1 MSATLTGLVTPGVR
15 AALRGQDPTH
25 EQLAAI
31 TAPPGPIHVIAGAGS
46 GKTAVM
52 AARIV
57 YLVERLGVAPA
68 SVLGLTFTN
77 KAASELETRVRE
89 ALADLPTDVGD
100 EVTVNTY
107 HAWAADLVKAYGI
120 RVGVEVDADLL
131 SEAQQYQILLGILD
145 SERFEH
151 LSVRTAGA
159 TIRKTLDLAS
169 ACADHVVPAERVVQ
183 ASRRLLQRA
192 DEGERLPDWMLQAAM
207 ERIELARLVERYAA
221 EKRRRGRLDFGD
233 QVAKAVELV
242 EGHPEL
248 LQELRTRFQ
257 HVLLDEYQDTNVA
270 QRRLMQQICPPGASI
285 MAVGDARQAIYAFRG
300 ATMYNLLSFAE
311 HFPAAGPAAP
321 QPARHLES
329 VPSPGTDRD
338 SGTDPDPTLGRERPS
353 EDPAGGRP
361 AGWTVGAPLPLST
374 NFRSGPRILALA
386 NSVIDRIP
394 EERRGGTS
402 LVARPGAPDGEVRAA
417 LLADQFAEA
426 AFVADQVVRAHE
438 AGLPDGSLPEWRD
451 VAVLVRSKRL
461 LGPLR
466 EALEQRGVP
475 VEVVGLSGLLET
487 PEIVDLVSTL
497 RVVADPGANVALAR
511 LLLGPRWRIGHRHLV
526 RLARWASRHNWGLK
540 DVLPGEDPDPGDVS
554 FALAEALDH
563 LDEVEGLDDEGRHR
577 LDAFCEELRELRA
590 AARGPLLDLVQTILE
605 RTGVWAELEA
615 SSDRRA
621 TTARQNL
628 ATFLDR
634 VAAFAPVQGDPSL
647 AAFLAYLEAVES
659 ASEPVEAVQPAPV
672 DSVKLMTVHM
682 AKGLEFPMVAVVG
695 LSAGTGRDGSPR
707 YGIFPDARVADPRRA
722 QGFPYELRE
731 DASHLPRFAGNAR
744 AFRGELEERAL
755 EDERRLFYVALTR
768 AKQLLVLTSAWWY
781 QGSEKI
787 PKGPGPFWTE
797 AADHPAVDVLVR
809 ADQPA
814 ASPLTE
820 RLRARVSWPHPGRR
834 PGDEDD
840 PVFPEGLAAAVE
852 LERAAPGTLAARV
865 PPGQADAFRAA
876 AEAGRHLLAAAR
888 VDATSARVTP
898 PRILSVTQVLTYAR
912 CPRDFYWSVVRPL
925 PAAPKPEARLGIVV
939 HRLLER
945 RARSLPDLLDV
956 DDLAGDRPAGHAS
969 PELIERATRS
979 FASTR
984 YANLPPPDAEVGV
997 TLRVGPWVVRG
1008 RIDAIFQLPG
1018 SGAAGPADAIAG
1030 QEEPAVELVD
1040 WKTGRQL
1047 DQSAGGL
1054 DQLAVYAL
1062 ALRELGKLPGD
1073 HCIASYCYLGDDEPS
1088 TETRPLGPADL
1099 DQQRALLEA
1108 ALAALERGDYQR
1120 ACGLSECET
1129 CRRGVGP
1136 PPRLAAD
1143 VPPATHRPLT
1153 PGADVGDRG
1162 FGDIRTRM
1170 RRALTA
1176 AMKAR
1181 DRSAV
1186 TALRS
1191 ALAAI
1196 DNAEVVDPANT
1207 PPATARRPGPG
1218 KAPPGD
1224 PPGEG
1229 RIAGAALG
1237 VGAAEVE
1244 RRTLTPA
1251 ETQAIVRE
1259 EVTERQAAADA
1270 YERAGRSGPA
1280 ERLRAEAE
1288 VLTAYLAD
1296 ADAEPHEPGD

>member
-1 MSATLTGLVTPGVR
+1 VSAILTGAVPPGVR
-15 AALRGQDPTH
+15 AALRGQEPTP

-31 TAPPGPIHVIAGAGS
+31 TAPLGPVHVIAGAGS

-57 YLVERLGVAPA
+57 FLVERLGVVPA

-89 ALADLPTDVGD
+89 ALADTPADVGD
-100 EVTVNTY
+100 EVTVDTY
-107 HAWAADLVKAYGI
+107 HAFAAGLVKAYGI

-159 TIRKTLDLAS
+159 TIRKTLELAS
-169 ACADHVVPAERVVQ
+169 ACADHVVPAGRVVE
-183 ASRRLLQRA
+183 ASRRLLARA
-192 DEGERLPDWMLQAAM
+192 DEGERLPDWMLQAAR

-248 LQELRTRFQ
+248 LEELRTRFQ

-270 QRRLMQQICPPGASI
+270 QRRLMQRICPPGASI

-300 ATMYNLLSFAE
+300 ATMYNLLSFTD
-311 HFPAAGPAAP
+311 HFPATPEGEPAPPVPAAP
-321 QPARHLES
+321 DRAAAAP
-329 VPSPGTDRD
+329 VPETPDRAA
-338 SGTDPDPTLGRERPS
+338 GVPPLTLVPDPPAAA
-353 EDPAGGRP
+353 DPAGAALPAPERPPAP
-361 AGWTVGAPLPLST
+361 AGDPLPLST

-386 NSVIDRIP
+386 NSIIDRIP

-402 LVARPGAPDGEVRAA
+402 LVARPGAAAGEVRAA

-426 AFVADQVVRAHE
+426 AFVADQIVRAHE
-438 AGLPDGSLPEWRD
+438 AGLPDGTWPAWRD

-487 PEIVDLVSTL
+487 PEIVDVVSTL

-540 DVLPGEDPDPGDVS
+540 DELPGEDPDPGDVS

-563 LDEVEGLDDEGRHR
+563 LDEVEGLDPEARSR
-577 LDAFCEELRELRA
+577 LDAFQEELRELRA

-647 AAFLAYLEAVES
+647 PAFLAYLDAVED

-682 AKGLEFPMVAVVG
+682 AKGLEFPVVAVAG
-695 LSAGTGRDGSPR
+695 LSAGTGKDGSPR

-731 DASHLPRFAGNAR
+731 DAGHLPRFAGNAR

-755 EDERRLFYVALTR
+755 EDERRLFYVAVTR

-781 QGSEKI
+781 QGSEKT
-787 PKGPGPFWTE
+787 PKGPGPFWKE
-797 AADHPAVDVLVR
+797 AADHPAVDVVAR
-809 ADQPA
+809 AERPET
-814 ASPLTE
+814 SPLTE
-820 RLRARVSWPHPGRR
+820 RLRARVSWPPDGRR
-834 PGDEDD
+834 SEDTDD
-840 PVFPEGLAAAVE
+840 PVFPEGLAQAVE
-852 LERAAPGTLAARV
+852 LERTAPGTLEARV
-865 PPGQADAFRAA
+865 PPGQTDAFRSA
-876 AEAGRHLLAAAR
+876 AEAGRHLLFAARVDPAAAR
-888 VDATSARVTP
+888 VEP
-898 PRILSVTQVLTYAR
+898 PRILSVSQVLTYAR

-925 PAAPKPEARLGIVV
+925 PLPPKPAARLGIVV

-945 RARSLPDLLDV
+945 RARSLPGLLDT
-956 DDLAGDRPAGHAS
+956 DDLAGDAPGGLAA
-969 PELIERATRS
+969 PELVEVATRN
-979 FASTR
+979 FAATR
-984 YANLPPPDAEVGV
+984 YAGLPPPDAEVGV
-997 TLRVGPWVVRG
+997 VLRIGPWVIRG
-1008 RIDAIFQLPG
+1008 RIDAVFRQ
-1018 SGAAGPADAIAG
+1018 GP
-1030 QEEPAVELVD
+1030 EVELVD
-1040 WKTGRQL
+1040 WKTGRQVEAA
-1047 DQSAGGL
+1047 AGGL
-1054 DQLAVYAL
+1054 DQLTIYAL
-1062 ALRELGKLPGD
+1062 ALRALGGLPGNR
-1073 HCIASYCYLGDDEPS
+1073 CSVSYCYLGGDQPEID
-1088 TETRPLGPADL
+1088 TTALGPADL
-1099 DQQRALLEA
+1099 DRQRELVEST
-1108 ALAALERGDYQR
+1108 LAALEQGDYQQTCR
-1120 ACGLSECET
+1120 RPDCET
-1129 CRRGVGP
+1129 CRRNLGA
-1136 PPRLAAD
+1136 PPR
-1143 VPPATHRPLT
+1143 PPTQ
-1153 PGADVGDRG
+1153 G
-1162 FGDIRTRM
+1162 RTVFPSPR
-1170 RRALTA
+1170 
-1176 AMKAR
+1176 
-1181 DRSAV
+1181 
-1186 TALRS
+1186 
-1191 ALAAI
+1191 
-1196 DNAEVVDPANT
+1196 
-1207 PPATARRPGPG
+1207 
-1218 KAPPGD
+1218 
-1224 PPGEG
+1224 
-1229 RIAGAALG
+1229 
-1237 VGAAEVE
+1237 
-1244 RRTLTPA
+1244 
-1251 ETQAIVRE
+1251 
-1259 EVTERQAAADA
+1259 
-1270 YERAGRSGPA
+1270 
-1280 ERLRAEAE
+1280 
-1288 VLTAYLAD
+1288 
-1296 ADAEPHEPGD
+1296 

>member
-1 MSATLTGLVTPGVR
+1 VSAILTGAVPPGVR
-15 AALRGQDPTH
+15 AALRGQEPTP

-31 TAPPGPIHVIAGAGS
+31 TAPLGPVHVIAGAGS

-57 YLVERLGVAPA
+57 FLVERLGVAPA

-89 ALADLPTDVGD
+89 ALADTPVDAGD
-100 EVTVNTY
+100 EVTVDTY
-107 HAWAADLVKAYGI
+107 HAFAAGLVKAYGI

-159 TIRKTLDLAS
+159 TIRKTLELAS
-169 ACADHVVPAERVVQ
+169 ACADHVVPAERVVE

-192 DEGERLPDWMLQAAM
+192 DEGERLPDWMLQAAR

-248 LQELRTRFQ
+248 LEELRTRFQ

-270 QRRLMQQICPPGASI
+270 QRRLMQRICPRGASI

-300 ATMYNLLSFAE
+300 ATMYNLLSFAD
-311 HFPAAGPAAP
+311 HFPATPEGATAPPIPATPDQSAGVPPLTLVPDPPATAGPAGAAP
-321 QPARHLES
+321 PAQ
-329 VPSPGTDRD
+329 
-338 SGTDPDPTLGRERPS
+338 ERPPA
-353 EDPAGGRP
+353 PAGD
-361 AGWTVGAPLPLST
+361 PLPLST

-386 NSVIDRIP
+386 NSIIDRIP

-402 LVARPGAPDGEVRAA
+402 LVARPGAAAGEVRAA

-426 AFVADQVVRAHE
+426 AFVADQIVRAHE
-438 AGLPDGSLPEWRD
+438 AGLPDGTWPSWRD

-487 PEIVDLVSTL
+487 PEIVDVVSTL

-540 DVLPGEDPDPGDVS
+540 DELPGEDPDPGDVS

-563 LDEVEGLDDEGRHR
+563 LDEVEGLDTEARSR
-577 LDAFCEELRELRA
+577 LDAFQEELRELRA

-647 AAFLAYLEAVES
+647 PAFLAYLDAVED

-682 AKGLEFPMVAVVG
+682 AKGLEFPIVAVAG
-695 LSAGTGRDGSPR
+695 LSAGTGKDGSPR

-731 DASHLPRFAGNAR
+731 DAGHLPRFAGNAR
-744 AFRGELEERAL
+744 AFRGQLEERAL
-755 EDERRLFYVALTR
+755 EDERRLFYVAVTR

-781 QGSEKI
+781 QGSEKT
-787 PKGPGPFWTE
+787 PKGPGPFWKE
-797 AADHPAVDVLVR
+797 AADHPAVEVLTR
-809 ADQPA
+809 AERPET
-814 ASPLTE
+814 SPLTE
-820 RLRARVSWPHPGRR
+820 RLRARVSWPPDGRR
-834 PGDEDD
+834 SEDKDD
-840 PVFPEGLAAAVE
+840 PVFPEGLAQAVE
-852 LERAAPGTLAARV
+852 LERAAPGTLEARV
-865 PPGQADAFRAA
+865 PPGQADAFRSA
-876 AEAGRHLLAAAR
+876 AEAGQHLLFAARVDPAAAR
-888 VDATSARVTP
+888 VEP
-898 PRILSVTQVLTYAR
+898 PRILSVSQVLTYAR

-925 PAAPKPEARLGIVV
+925 PLPPKPAARLGIVV

-945 RARSLPDLLDV
+945 RARSLPGLLDT
-956 DDLAGDRPAGHAS
+956 DDLAGDAPGGLAA
-969 PELIERATRS
+969 PELVEVATRN
-979 FASTR
+979 FAATR
-984 YANLPPPDAEVGV
+984 YAGLPPPDAEVGV
-997 TLRVGPWVVRG
+997 VLRIGPWVIRG
-1008 RIDAIFQLPG
+1008 RIDAIFRH
-1018 SGAAGPADAIAG
+1018 GP
-1030 QEEPAVELVD
+1030 EVELVD
-1040 WKTGRQL
+1040 WKTGRQVEAA
-1047 DQSAGGL
+1047 AGGL
-1054 DQLAVYAL
+1054 DQLTIYAL
-1062 ALRELGKLPGD
+1062 ALRALGGLPGNR
-1073 HCIASYCYLGDDEPS
+1073 CTVSYCYLGGEQPEID
-1088 TETRPLGPADL
+1088 TTALGPADL
-1099 DQQRALLEA
+1099 DRQQELVEA
-1108 ALAALERGDYQR
+1108 TLAALEQGDYQR
-1120 ACGLSECET
+1120 VCRRPDCET
-1129 CRRGVGP
+1129 CRRNLGA
-1136 PPRLAAD
+1136 PPRPPTPGRT
-1143 VPPATHRPLT
+1143 VFPPAR
-1153 PGADVGDRG
+1153 
-1162 FGDIRTRM
+1162 
-1170 RRALTA
+1170 
-1176 AMKAR
+1176 
-1181 DRSAV
+1181 
-1186 TALRS
+1186 
-1191 ALAAI
+1191 
-1196 DNAEVVDPANT
+1196 
-1207 PPATARRPGPG
+1207 
-1218 KAPPGD
+1218 
-1224 PPGEG
+1224 
-1229 RIAGAALG
+1229 
-1237 VGAAEVE
+1237 
-1244 RRTLTPA
+1244 
-1251 ETQAIVRE
+1251 
-1259 EVTERQAAADA
+1259 
-1270 YERAGRSGPA
+1270 
-1280 ERLRAEAE
+1280 
-1288 VLTAYLAD
+1288 
-1296 ADAEPHEPGD
+1296 

>member
-1 MSATLTGLVTPGVR
+1 VSTTVTGVVTPGVR
-15 AALRGQDPTH
+15 AALRGQDPTP
-25 EQLAAI
+25 EQIAAI
-31 TAPPGPIHVIAGAGS
+31 TAPLGPVHVIAGAGS

-57 YLVERLGVAPA
+57 HLVERLGVAPA

-77 KAASELETRVRE
+77 KAASELEARVRE
-89 ALADLPTDVGD
+89 ALASTPADVGD
-100 EVTVNTY
+100 EVTVDTY
-107 HAWAADLVKAYGI
+107 HAFAADLVRAYGI

-145 SERFEH
+145 GERFEH

-159 TIRKTLDLAS
+159 TIRKTLELAS
-169 ACADHVVPAERVVQ
+169 ACADHVVPAERVVE

-192 DEGERLPDWMLQAAM
+192 DEGERLPDWMVQAAK
-207 ERIELARLVERYAA
+207 ERTELARLVERYAA

-248 LQELRTRFQ
+248 LEELRTRFQ

-270 QRRLMQQICPPGASI
+270 QRRLMQRICPPGASI

-311 HFPAAGPAAP
+311 HFPPAPGRAQVPPAGPRPAAGAAP
-321 QPARHLES
+321 E
-329 VPSPGTDRD
+329 T
-338 SGTDPDPTLGRERPS
+338 RPV
-353 EDPAGGRP
+353 AGLP
-361 AGWTVGAPLPLST
+361 VGAVPGEGSAVGVPLSLST

-394 EERRGGTS
+394 QERRGGTS
-402 LVARPGAPDGEVRAA
+402 LVARPGAADGEVRAA

-438 AGLPDGSLPEWRD
+438 TGLPDGSWPEWRD

-511 LLLGPRWRIGHRHLV
+511 LLLGPRWRIGPRHLV

-563 LDEVEGLDDEGRHR
+563 LDEVEGLDEEARDR
-577 LDAFCEELRELRA
+577 LDAFREELRELRG
-590 AARGPLLDLVQTILE
+590 AARGSLLDLVQTILE

-615 SSDRRA
+615 SRDRRA

-647 AAFLAYLEAVES
+647 AAFLAYLDAVED

-695 LSAGTGRDGSPR
+695 LSAGTGKDGSPR

-731 DASHLPRFAGNAR
+731 DAGHLPRFTGNAR
-744 AFRGELEERAL
+744 AFRGQLEERAL

-768 AKQLLVLTSAWWY
+768 AKQLLVLTAAWWY
-781 QGSEKI
+781 QGSEKT
-787 PKGPGPFWTE
+787 PKGPGPFWSE

-809 ADQPA
+809 AEQPT

-820 RLRARVSWPHPGRR
+820 RLRDRVSWPHPGRR
-834 PGDEDD
+834 PEDESD
-840 PVFPEGLAAAVE
+840 PVFPEGLADAVE
-852 LERAAPGTLAARV
+852 LEQAAPGTLEARV

-876 AEAGRHLLAAAR
+876 AEAGRHLLGTTRVAPTPAR
-888 VDATSARVTP
+888 VEP
-898 PRILSVTQVLTYAR
+898 PRILSVGQVLTYAR

-925 PAAPKPEARLGIVV
+925 PSAPKPAARLGTVV

-945 RARSLPDLLDV
+945 RARSLPDLLDS
-956 DDLAGDRPAGHAS
+956 DDLDGDPGGLAA
-969 PELIERATRS
+969 PELIERATRN
-979 FASTR
+979 FAATR
-984 YANLPPPDAEVGV
+984 YADLPPPDAEVGV
-997 TLRVGPWVVRG
+997 ILRIGAWVVRG
-1008 RIDAIFQLPG
+1008 RIDAIFGLPDPGPLGRVG
-1018 SGAAGPADAIAG
+1018 SAGPLPVPGAEG
-1030 QEEPAVELVD
+1030 PGVELVD
-1040 WKTGRQL
+1040 WKTGSQVEENT
-1047 DQSAGGL
+1047 GGL
-1054 DQLAVYAL
+1054 DQLVIYAL
-1062 ALRELGKLPGD
+1062 GLRELGRLPED
-1073 HCIASYCYLGDDEPS
+1073 RCLVSYCHLGGDEPRID
-1088 TETRPLGPADL
+1088 TRALEPADL
-1099 DQQRALLEA
+1099 DRQRALVEA
-1108 ALAALERGDYQR
+1108 ALSALDKGDYRR
-1120 ACGLSECET
+1120 ACGHLTCET
-1129 CRRGVGP
+1129 CRRGLVP
-1136 PPRLAAD
+1136 PPR
-1143 VPPATHRPLT
+1143 P
-1153 PGADVGDRG
+1153 
-1162 FGDIRTRM
+1162 
-1170 RRALTA
+1170 
-1176 AMKAR
+1176 
-1181 DRSAV
+1181 
-1186 TALRS
+1186 
-1191 ALAAI
+1191 
-1196 DNAEVVDPANT
+1196 T
-1207 PPATARRPGPG
+1207 PP
-1218 KAPPGD
+1218 
-1224 PPGEG
+1224 
-1229 RIAGAALG
+1229 
-1237 VGAAEVE
+1237 
-1244 RRTLTPA
+1244 
-1251 ETQAIVRE
+1251 
-1259 EVTERQAAADA
+1259 
-1270 YERAGRSGPA
+1270 
-1280 ERLRAEAE
+1280 
-1288 VLTAYLAD
+1288 
-1296 ADAEPHEPGD
+1296 

>member
-1 MSATLTGLVTPGVR
+1 VSATLTGMVSPGVR
-15 AALRGQDPTH
+15 AALRGQDPTP

-31 TAPPGPIHVIAGAGS
+31 TAPIGPVHVIAGAGS

-57 YLVERLGVAPA
+57 HLVERLGVAPA

-77 KAASELETRVRE
+77 KAASELEARVRE
-89 ALADLPTDVGD
+89 ALADLPADVGD
-100 EVTVNTY
+100 EVTVDTY

-145 SERFEH
+145 GERFEH

-159 TIRKTLDLAS
+159 TIRKTLELAS
-169 ACADHVVPAERVVQ
+169 ACADHVVPAGRVVE

-192 DEGERLPDWMLQAAM
+192 EEDERLPDWMLQAAR

-248 LQELRTRFQ
+248 LEELRTRFQ

-270 QRRLMQQICPPGASI
+270 QRRLMQRICPPGASI

-311 HFPAAGPAAP
+311 HFPPATRPAP
-321 QPARHLES
+321 APDLPA
-329 VPSPGTDRD
+329 
-338 SGTDPDPTLGRERPS
+338 
-353 EDPAGGRP
+353 PAGSGPRLPAP
-361 AGWTVGAPLPLST
+361 AGAAATRSQDPPVLAGAPLPLST

-402 LVARPGAPDGEVRAA
+402 LVARPGAADGEVRAA

-438 AGLPDGSLPEWRD
+438 TGLPDGTWPDWRD

-511 LLLGPRWRIGHRHLV
+511 LLLGPRWRIGPRHLV

-540 DVLPGEDPDPGDVS
+540 DELPGEDPDPGDVS

-563 LDEVEGLDDEGRHR
+563 LDEVEGLDAEARDR
-577 LDAFCEELRELRA
+577 LDTFREELRELRG

-615 SSDRRA
+615 SRDRRA

-647 AAFLAYLEAVES
+647 AAFLAYLEAVED
-659 ASEPVEAVQPAPV
+659 ASEPVEAVQPAPA

-682 AKGLEFPMVAVVG
+682 AKGLEFPVVAVAG

-731 DASHLPRFAGNAR
+731 DAGHLPRFSGNAR

-768 AKQLLVLTSAWWY
+768 AKQLLVLTAAWWY
-781 QGSEKI
+781 QGSEKT

-797 AADHPAVDVLVR
+797 AADHPAVDVLIR
-809 ADQPA
+809 AEQPA

-820 RLRARVSWPHPGRR
+820 RLRARVSWPRPGRR
-834 PGDEDD
+834 PEDTDD
-840 PVFPEGLAAAVE
+840 PVFPEGLAEAVE
-852 LERAAPGTLAARV
+852 RERAAPGTLEARV

-876 AEAGRHLLAAAR
+876 AEAGRHLLVGAR
-888 VDATSARVTP
+888 VDPTPPRVDP
-898 PRILSVTQVLTYAR
+898 PRILSVSQVLTYAR

-925 PAAPKPEARLGIVV
+925 PAPPKPAARLGSLV

-945 RARSLPDLLDV
+945 RARSLPDLPDA
-956 DDLAGDRPAGHAS
+956 DELAGDGPGGPA
-969 PELIERATRS
+969 PPDLVERATRNL
-979 FASTR
+979 AATR
-984 YANLPPPDAEVGV
+984 YVGLPPPDAEVGV
-997 TLRVGPWVVRG
+997 TLRIGPWVIRG
-1008 RIDAIFQLPG
+1008 RIDAIFRP
-1018 SGAAGPADAIAG
+1018 PAPDTA
-1030 QEEPAVELVD
+1030 AVELVD
-1040 WKTGRQL
+1040 WKTGQEF
-1047 DQSAGGL
+1047 DQAAGGL
-1054 DQLAVYAL
+1054 DQLAIYAV
-1062 ALRELGKLPGD
+1062 AMRELGRLPGD
-1073 HCIASYCYLGDDEPS
+1073 RCLAAYCYLGGDEPRI
-1088 TETRPLGPADL
+1088 EERDLGPGDL
-1099 DQQRALLEA
+1099 DRQRALLEA
-1108 ALAALERGDYQR
+1108 VLATLDQRDYQR
-1120 ACGLSECET
+1120 ACGRPDCET
-1129 CRRGVGP
+1129 CRRGLGP
-1136 PPRLAAD
+1136 PPR
-1143 VPPATHRPLT
+1143 P
-1153 PGADVGDRG
+1153 
-1162 FGDIRTRM
+1162 
-1170 RRALTA
+1170 
-1176 AMKAR
+1176 
-1181 DRSAV
+1181 DRS
-1186 TALRS
+1186 
-1191 ALAAI
+1191 
-1196 DNAEVVDPANT
+1196 P
-1207 PPATARRPGPG
+1207 
-1218 KAPPGD
+1218 
-1224 PPGEG
+1224 
-1229 RIAGAALG
+1229 
-1237 VGAAEVE
+1237 
-1244 RRTLTPA
+1244 
-1251 ETQAIVRE
+1251 
-1259 EVTERQAAADA
+1259 
-1270 YERAGRSGPA
+1270 
-1280 ERLRAEAE
+1280 
-1288 VLTAYLAD
+1288 
-1296 ADAEPHEPGD
+1296 

>member
-1 MSATLTGLVTPGVR
+1 VSATLTGMVTPGVR
-15 AALRGQDPTH
+15 AALRGRDPTP

-31 TAPPGPIHVIAGAGS
+31 TAPLGPVHVIAGAGS

-77 KAASELETRVRE
+77 KAASELEARVRE
-89 ALADLPTDVGD
+89 ALADLPTEVGD
-100 EVTVNTY
+100 EVTVDTY
-107 HAWAADLVKAYGI
+107 HAWAANLVKAYGI

-145 SERFEH
+145 SERFQH
-151 LSVRTAGA
+151 LSVRSAGA
-159 TIRKTLDLAS
+159 TIRKTLELAS

-192 DEGERLPDWMLQAAM
+192 EEGERLPDWMLQAAR

-248 LQELRTRFQ
+248 LEELRTRFQ

-270 QRRLMQQICPPGASI
+270 QRRLMQRICPPGASI

-311 HFPAAGPAAP
+311 HFPPTPRPP
-321 QPARHLES
+321 QAQPSRHLEP
-329 VPSPGTDRD
+329 VPGPGAGPGSPPGKEGPVDD
-338 SGTDPDPTLGRERPS
+338 S
-353 EDPAGGRP
+353 AGDRP
-361 AGWTVGAPLPLST
+361 AGWRVGAPLPLST

-394 EERRGGTS
+394 EARRGGTS
-402 LVARPGAPDGEVRAA
+402 LVARPGAAEGEVRAA
-417 LLADQFAEA
+417 LLTDQFTEA

-438 AGLPDGSLPEWRD
+438 TGLPDGTWPEWRD

-540 DVLPGEDPDPGDVS
+540 DELPGEDPDPGDVS

-563 LDEVEGLDDEGRHR
+563 LDEVEGLDEEARNR

-615 SSDRRA
+615 SRDRRA
-621 TTARQNL
+621 ASARQNL

-695 LSAGTGRDGSPR
+695 LSAGTGKDGSPR

-731 DASHLPRFAGNAR
+731 DAGHLPRFAGNAR

-768 AKQLLVLTSAWWY
+768 AKQLLVLTAAWWY

-787 PKGPGPFWTE
+787 PKGPGPFWRE
-797 AADHPAVDVLVR
+797 AADHPAVDVLHR

-834 PGDEDD
+834 PEDEDD

-852 LERAAPGTLAARV
+852 LERAAPGTLVRRV

-876 AEAGRHLLAAAR
+876 SEAGRHLLAAAR
-888 VDATSARVTP
+888 VDPTAARVTP

-945 RARSLPDLLDV
+945 RARSLPDLLDA
-956 DDLAGDRPAGHAS
+956 DDLAGDRPGGHAT
-969 PELIERATRS
+969 PELIERATRN
-979 FASTR
+979 FALTR
-984 YANLPPPDAEVGV
+984 YADLPPPEAEVGV

-1008 RIDAIFQLPG
+1008 RVDAIFHP
-1018 SGAAGPADAIAG
+1018 AGPGAPSPG
-1030 QEEPAVELVD
+1030 GLPPTPQSLTPPSPREVELVD
-1040 WKTGRQL
+1040 WKTGRQP
-1047 DQSAGGL
+1047 DQAAGGL
-1054 DQLAVYAL
+1054 DQLAIYAL
-1062 ALRELGKLPGD
+1062 ALRELGQLPGD
-1073 HCIASYCYLGDDEPS
+1073 RCIASYCYLGDEEPWI
-1088 TETRPLGPADL
+1088 ETRPLGPSDL
-1099 DQQRALLEA
+1099 DQQQALLEA
-1108 ALAALERGDYQR
+1108 VLTSLEQGDYQR
-1120 ACGLSECET
+1120 ACGRPDCET

-1136 PPRLAAD
+1136 PPRSTAYI
-1143 VPPATHRPLT
+1143 PPATHRPHP
-1153 PGADVGDRG
+1153 PGAGREG
-1162 FGDIRTRM
+1162 
-1170 RRALTA
+1170 
-1176 AMKAR
+1176 
-1181 DRSAV
+1181 
-1186 TALRS
+1186 
-1191 ALAAI
+1191 
-1196 DNAEVVDPANT
+1196 EPA
-1207 PPATARRPGPG
+1207 PA
-1218 KAPPGD
+1218 
-1224 PPGEG
+1224 
-1229 RIAGAALG
+1229 
-1237 VGAAEVE
+1237 
-1244 RRTLTPA
+1244 
-1251 ETQAIVRE
+1251 
-1259 EVTERQAAADA
+1259 
-1270 YERAGRSGPA
+1270 SGQ
-1280 ERLRAEAE
+1280 
-1288 VLTAYLAD
+1288 D
-1296 ADAEPHEPGD
+1296 KGG

>member
-1 MSATLTGLVTPGVR
+1 VSATLTGAVSPGVR
-15 AALRGQDPTH
+15 AALRGQDPTP

-31 TAPPGPIHVIAGAGS
+31 TAPLGPVHVIAGAGS

-89 ALADLPTDVGD
+89 ALADLPVDPGD
-100 EVTVNTY
+100 EVTVDTY

-145 SERFEH
+145 GERFEH

-159 TIRKTLDLAS
+159 TIRKTLELAS

-192 DEGERLPDWMLQAAM
+192 GEGERLPDWMLQAAR

-221 EKRRRGRLDFGD
+221 EKRRRGRIDFGD

-248 LQELRTRFQ
+248 LEELRTRFQ

-270 QRRLMQQICPPGASI
+270 QRRLMQRICPPAASI

-311 HFPAAGPAAP
+311 HFPPAPGPAKAP
-321 QPARHLES
+321 PAAA
-329 VPSPGTDRD
+329 
-338 SGTDPDPTLGRERPS
+338 
-353 EDPAGGRP
+353 PAGGAPPAEGP
-361 AGWTVGAPLPLST
+361 AGGVPLSLST

-394 EERRGGTS
+394 QERRGGTS
-402 LVARPGAPDGEVRAA
+402 LVARPGAADGEVRAA

-438 AGLPDGSLPEWRD
+438 HGLPDGSWPEWRD

-497 RVVADPGANVALAR
+497 RVIADPGANVALAR

-540 DVLPGEDPDPGDVS
+540 DELPGEDPDPGDVS

-563 LDEVEGLDDEGRHR
+563 LDEVEGLDEEARNR
-577 LDAFCEELRELRA
+577 LDAFREELRELRA

-615 SSDRRA
+615 SRDRRA
-621 TTARQNL
+621 VTARQNL

-634 VAAFAPVQGDPSL
+634 VTAFAPVQGDPSL
-647 AAFLAYLEAVES
+647 AAFLVYLEAVED

-682 AKGLEFPMVAVVG
+682 AKGLEFPMVAVAG

-731 DASHLPRFAGNAR
+731 DAGHLPRYAGNAR

-781 QGSEKI
+781 QGSEKT

-820 RLRARVSWPHPGRR
+820 RLKARVSWPHPGRR
-834 PGDEDD
+834 PEDTDD
-840 PVFPEGLAAAVE
+840 PVFPEGLAEAVE
-852 LERAAPGTLAARV
+852 RERDAPGTLEVRV

-876 AEAGRHLLAAAR
+876 VEAGRHLLASARVEPTAAR
-888 VDATSARVTP
+888 VDP
-898 PRILSVTQVLTYAR
+898 PRILSVSQVLTYAR

-925 PAAPKPEARLGIVV
+925 PAPPKPAARLGSMV
-939 HRLLER
+939 HRLLEQ
-945 RARSLPDLLDV
+945 RARSLPVLLDSG
-956 DDLAGDRPAGHAS
+956 DLAGDHPAALAD
-969 PELIERATRS
+969 PDLVERATRNL
-979 FASTR
+979 AATR
-984 YANLPPPDAEVGV
+984 YAHLPPPDAEVGV

-1008 RIDAIFQLPG
+1008 RVDAIFDRRGTDAAEPA
-1018 SGAAGPADAIAG
+1018 SGA
-1030 QEEPAVELVD
+1030 QVELVD
-1040 WKTGRQL
+1040 WKTGRVEE
-1047 DQSAGGL
+1047 SASGL
-1054 DQLAVYAL
+1054 DQLAVYAV

-1073 HCIASYCYLGDDEPS
+1073 RCVVSYCYLGGDEPVIDD
-1088 TETRPLGPADL
+1088 RLLGPDEL
-1099 DQQRALLEA
+1099 DRQRASLEA
-1108 ALAALERGDYQR
+1108 TLTTLDRGNYQR
-1120 ACGLSECET
+1120 ACNLPICET
-1129 CRRGVGP
+1129 CRRGLGP
-1136 PPRLAAD
+1136 PPR
-1143 VPPATHRPLT
+1143 PR
-1153 PGADVGDRG
+1153 
-1162 FGDIRTRM
+1162 
-1170 RRALTA
+1170 
-1176 AMKAR
+1176 
-1181 DRSAV
+1181 
-1186 TALRS
+1186 
-1191 ALAAI
+1191 
-1196 DNAEVVDPANT
+1196 
-1207 PPATARRPGPG
+1207 
-1218 KAPPGD
+1218 
-1224 PPGEG
+1224 
-1229 RIAGAALG
+1229 
-1237 VGAAEVE
+1237 
-1244 RRTLTPA
+1244 
-1251 ETQAIVRE
+1251 
-1259 EVTERQAAADA
+1259 
-1270 YERAGRSGPA
+1270 
-1280 ERLRAEAE
+1280 
-1288 VLTAYLAD
+1288 
-1296 ADAEPHEPGD
+1296 

>member
-1 MSATLTGLVTPGVR
+1 VSATLTGVVTPGVR
-15 AALRGQDPTH
+15 AALRGQDPTP

-31 TAPPGPIHVIAGAGS
+31 TAPIGPVHVIAGAGS

-57 YLVERLGVAPA
+57 HLVERLGVAPA

-77 KAASELETRVRE
+77 KAANELEARVRE

-100 EVTVNTY
+100 QVTVDTY

-120 RVGVEVDADLL
+120 RVGIEVDADLL
-131 SEAQQYQILLGILD
+131 TEAQQYQILLGILD

-159 TIRKTLDLAS
+159 TIRKTLELAS
-169 ACADHVVPAERVVQ
+169 ACADHVVPAERVVE

-192 DEGERLPDWMLQAAM
+192 EEGERLPDWMLQAAR
-207 ERIELARLVERYAA
+207 ERTELVRLVERYAA

-270 QRRLMQQICPPGASI
+270 QRRLMQRICPPGASI

-311 HFPAAGPAAP
+311 HFPPAPAP
-321 QPARHLES
+321 AQVQPARHLRP
-329 VPSPGTDRD
+329 VPAPDAA
-338 SGTDPDPTLGRERPS
+338 PDPPAPASSRTPGPAATSGQGSPADDQVERQP
-353 EDPAGGRP
+353 PAW
-361 AGWTVGAPLPLST
+361 AVGEPMPLST

-394 EERRGGTS
+394 ERRRGGTS
-402 LVARPGAPDGEVRAA
+402 LVARPGAPEGEVRAA

-438 AGLPDGSLPEWRD
+438 TGLPDGTWPEWRD

-540 DVLPGEDPDPGDVS
+540 DELPGEDPDPGDVS

-563 LDEVEGLDDEGRHR
+563 LDEVEGLDEEARSR
-577 LDAFCEELRELRA
+577 LDAFCEELRELRE

-615 SSDRRA
+615 SPDRRA

-647 AAFLAYLEAVES
+647 AAFLVYLEAVED

-731 DASHLPRFAGNAR
+731 DAGHLPRFTGNAR
-744 AFRGELEERAL
+744 TFRGELEERAL

-768 AKQLLVLTSAWWY
+768 AKQLLVLTAAWWY

-787 PKGPGPFWTE
+787 PKGPGPFWNE

-814 ASPLTE
+814 TSPLTE

-834 PGDEDD
+834 PEDEDD

-852 LERAAPGTLAARV
+852 LERAAPGTLDTRV

-876 AEAGRHLLAAAR
+876 AEAGRHLLDAAR
-888 VDATSARVTP
+888 VDPTSARVVP
-898 PRILSVTQVLTYAR
+898 PRILSVSQVLTYAR

-925 PAAPKPEARLGIVV
+925 PAAPRTAARLGTVV

-945 RARSLPDLLDV
+945 RARSLPDLLDT
-956 DDLAGDRPAGHAS
+956 DDLGGDRPGGHAT
-969 PELIERATRS
+969 PELIERATRN
-979 FASTR
+979 FAATR
-984 YANLPPPDAEVGV
+984 YAGLPPPEAEVGV
-997 TLRVGPWVVRG
+997 TLRIGPWVVRG
-1008 RIDAIFQLPG
+1008 RIDAIFRPP
-1018 SGAAGPADAIAG
+1018 AADAPGTAAP
-1030 QEEPAVELVD
+1030 EEATAVELVD
-1040 WKTGRQL
+1040 WKTGREL
-1047 DQSAGGL
+1047 DQAAGGL
-1054 DQLAVYAL
+1054 DQLGMYAL
-1062 ALRELGKLPGD
+1062 ALRELGQLPGD
-1073 HCIASYCYLGDDEPS
+1073 HCTASYCYLGGEEPVI
-1088 TETRPLGPADL
+1088 ETRSLGPADL
-1099 DQQRALLEA
+1099 DRQGAAVAA
-1108 ALAALERGDYQR
+1108 ALASLEQGDYQR
-1120 ACGLSECET
+1120 ACGRPECET
-1129 CRRGVGP
+1129 CRRGLGP
-1136 PPRLAAD
+1136 PPR
-1143 VPPATHRPLT
+1143 PPT
-1153 PGADVGDRG
+1153 PTSGADKGG
-1162 FGDIRTRM
+1162 
-1170 RRALTA
+1170 
-1176 AMKAR
+1176 
-1181 DRSAV
+1181 
-1186 TALRS
+1186 
-1191 ALAAI
+1191 
-1196 DNAEVVDPANT
+1196 
-1207 PPATARRPGPG
+1207 
-1218 KAPPGD
+1218 
-1224 PPGEG
+1224 
-1229 RIAGAALG
+1229 
-1237 VGAAEVE
+1237 
-1244 RRTLTPA
+1244 
-1251 ETQAIVRE
+1251 
-1259 EVTERQAAADA
+1259 
-1270 YERAGRSGPA
+1270 
-1280 ERLRAEAE
+1280 
-1288 VLTAYLAD
+1288 
-1296 ADAEPHEPGD
+1296 

>member
-1 MSATLTGLVTPGVR
+1 VSATLTGVVTPGVR
-15 AALRGQDPTH
+15 AALRGQDPTP

-31 TAPPGPIHVIAGAGS
+31 TAPLGPVHVIAGAGS

-77 KAASELETRVRE
+77 KAASELEARVRE
-89 ALADLPTDVGD
+89 ALADLPTEVGD
-100 EVTVNTY
+100 EVTVDTY

-159 TIRKTLDLAS
+159 TIRKTLELAS
-169 ACADHVVPAERVVQ
+169 ACADHVVPAERVVE
-183 ASRRLLQRA
+183 ASRRLLRRA
-192 DEGERLPDWMLQAAM
+192 EEGERLPDWMLQAAR

-270 QRRLMQQICPPGASI
+270 QRRLMQRICPPGASI

-311 HFPAAGPAAP
+311 HFPPGPGPAQV
-321 QPARHLES
+321 QPARHLRPVPAPGADPAPPAPTDAAAPPLPTPGGAPTS
-329 VPSPGTDRD
+329 TGDPSPTSTPGRA
-338 SGTDPDPTLGRERPS
+338 PDQARAPGQGP
-353 EDPAGGRP
+353 PAGDPGGGGP
-361 AGWTVGAPLPLST
+361 GAWTVGAPLPLST

-394 EERRGGTS
+394 EQRRGGTS
-402 LVARPGAPDGEVRAA
+402 LVARPGAADGEVRAA
-417 LLADQFAEA
+417 LLSDQFAEA

-438 AGLPDGSLPEWRD
+438 AGLPDGTWPEWRD

-540 DVLPGEDPDPGDVS
+540 DELPGEDPDPGDVS

-563 LDEVEGLDDEGRHR
+563 LDEVEGLDEEARNR

-615 SSDRRA
+615 SRDRRA
-621 TTARQNL
+621 ASARQNL

-647 AAFLAYLEAVES
+647 PAFLAYLEAVED

-695 LSAGTGRDGSPR
+695 LSAGAGRDGSAR

-731 DASHLPRFAGNAR
+731 DAGHLPRFAGNAR

-768 AKQLLVLTSAWWY
+768 AKQLLVLTAAWWY

-814 ASPLTE
+814 TSPLTE

-840 PVFPEGLAAAVE
+840 PAFPEGLAAAVE
-852 LERAAPGTLAARV
+852 LERAAPGTLEARV

-876 AEAGRHLLAAAR
+876 VEAGRHLLDAAR
-888 VDATSARVTP
+888 VDPTSARVVP

-925 PAAPKPEARLGIVV
+925 PIAPRTAARLGTVV

-945 RARSLPDLLDV
+945 RARSLPDLLDT
-956 DDLAGDRPAGHAS
+956 DDLAGDRPDGHAA
-969 PELIERATRS
+969 PELIERATRN
-979 FASTR
+979 FAATR
-984 YANLPPPDAEVGV
+984 YAGLPPPEAEVGV
-997 TLRVGPWVVRG
+997 TLRIGPWVVRG
-1008 RIDAIFQLPG
+1008 RIDAIFHSSGPG
-1018 SGAAGPADAIAG
+1018 APEEAA
-1030 QEEPAVELVD
+1030 EVELVD

-1047 DQSAGGL
+1047 DQAAGGL
-1054 DQLAVYAL
+1054 DQLAIYAL
-1062 ALRELGKLPGD
+1062 ALRELGRLPGD
-1073 HCIASYCYLGDDEPS
+1073 RCTASYCYLGGEEPV

-1099 DQQRALLEA
+1099 DRQRALLEA
-1108 ALAALERGDYQR
+1108 ALASLERGDYRR
-1120 ACGLSECET
+1120 ACGHPECET
-1129 CRRGVGP
+1129 CRRGLGP
-1136 PPRLAAD
+1136 APR
-1143 VPPATHRPLT
+1143 PPAPH
-1153 PGADVGDRG
+1153 G
-1162 FGDIRTRM
+1162 
-1170 RRALTA
+1170 
-1176 AMKAR
+1176 
-1181 DRSAV
+1181 
-1186 TALRS
+1186 
-1191 ALAAI
+1191 
-1196 DNAEVVDPANT
+1196 
-1207 PPATARRPGPG
+1207 
-1218 KAPPGD
+1218 
-1224 PPGEG
+1224 GEG
-1229 RIAGAALG
+1229 TAGN
-1237 VGAAEVE
+1237 
-1244 RRTLTPA
+1244 
-1251 ETQAIVRE
+1251 
-1259 EVTERQAAADA
+1259 
-1270 YERAGRSGPA
+1270 GRDEG
-1280 ERLRAEAE
+1280 
-1288 VLTAYLAD
+1288 
-1296 ADAEPHEPGD
+1296 G

>member
-1 MSATLTGLVTPGVR
+1 VSATLTGVVTPGVR
-15 AALRGQDPTH
+15 AALRGQEPTP

-31 TAPPGPIHVIAGAGS
+31 TAPIGPVHVIAGAGS

-89 ALADLPTDVGD
+89 ALAGTPADVGD
-100 EVTVNTY
+100 EVTVDTY
-107 HAWAADLVKAYGI
+107 HAFAADLVKAYGI

-145 SERFEH
+145 GERFEH

-159 TIRKTLDLAS
+159 TIRKTLELAS
-169 ACADHVVPAERVVQ
+169 ACADHVVPAERVVE

-192 DEGERLPDWMLQAAM
+192 DEGERLPDWMLQAAR

-221 EKRRRGRLDFGD
+221 EKRHRGRLDFGD

-242 EGHPEL
+242 EGHAEL
-248 LQELRTRFQ
+248 LEELRTRFQ

-270 QRRLMQQICPPGASI
+270 QRRLMQRICPPGASI

-300 ATMYNLLSFAE
+300 ATMYNLLSFAD
-311 HFPAAGPAAP
+311 HFPPAPAAEAPPVPPPVGPAP
-321 QPARHLES
+321 
-329 VPSPGTDRD
+329 VPG
-338 SGTDPDPTLGRERPS
+338 
-353 EDPAGGRP
+353 PAGG
-361 AGWTVGAPLPLST
+361 GPLPLST
-374 NFRSGPRILALA
+374 NFRSGPRVLALA

-402 LVARPGAPDGEVRAA
+402 LVARPGAADGEVRAA

-438 AGLPDGSLPEWRD
+438 RGLPDGSWPDWRD

-511 LLLGPRWRIGHRHLV
+511 LLLGPRWRIGPRHLV

-540 DVLPGEDPDPGDVS
+540 DELPGEDPDPGDVS

-563 LDEVEGLDDEGRHR
+563 LDEVEGLDEEARDR
-577 LDAFCEELRELRA
+577 LDAFQEELRELRA

-615 SSDRRA
+615 SRDRRA
-621 TTARQNL
+621 ASARQNL

-634 VAAFAPVQGDPSL
+634 VAAFAPVQGHPSL
-647 AAFLAYLEAVES
+647 AAFLAYLDAVED

-682 AKGLEFPMVAVVG
+682 AKGLEFPMVVVAG

-731 DASHLPRFAGNAR
+731 DAGHLPRFAGNAR
-744 AFRGELEERAL
+744 AFRTELEERAL
-755 EDERRLFYVALTR
+755 EDERRLFYVAITR

-781 QGSEKI
+781 QGSEKT
-787 PKGPGPFWTE
+787 PKGPGPFWNE
-797 AADHPAVDVLVR
+797 AADHPAVDVLIR
-809 ADQPA
+809 AEQPA

-820 RLRARVSWPHPGRR
+820 RLRARVHWPPAGRR
-834 PGDEDD
+834 PEDTDD
-840 PVFPEGLAAAVE
+840 PVFPEGLAEAVE
-852 LERAAPGTLAARV
+852 RERDAPGTQEARV

-876 AEAGRHLLAAAR
+876 AEAGRHLLDTAR
-888 VDATSARVTP
+888 VAPTPARVEP
-898 PRILSVTQVLTYAR
+898 PRILSVSQVLTYAR

-925 PAAPKPEARLGIVV
+925 PSAPRPAARLGTVV

-945 RARSLPDLLDV
+945 RARSLPDLLDA
-956 DDLAGDRPAGHAS
+956 DDYAGEGGGHAD
-969 PELIERATRS
+969 PGLIERATGN
-979 FASTR
+979 FAATR
-984 YANLPPPDAEVGV
+984 YASLPPPDAEVGV
-997 TLRVGPWVVRG
+997 ILRIGPWVVRG
-1008 RIDAIFQLPG
+1008 RIDAIFRP
-1018 SGAAGPADAIAG
+1018 AGPAGPGAARALQG
-1030 QEEPAVELVD
+1030 AEAPGTEAAQVELVEGTGTEAAQVELVD
-1040 WKTGRQL
+1040 WKTGRQVERT
-1047 DQSAGGL
+1047 AGGL
-1054 DQLAVYAL
+1054 DQLAIYAL
-1062 ALRELGKLPGD
+1062 ALRELGELPGD
-1073 HCIASYCYLGDDEPS
+1073 RCLVSYCYLGGDRPVI
-1088 TETRPLGPADL
+1088 ETHALGPADL
-1099 DQQRALLEA
+1099 DRQRALAET
-1108 ALAALERGDYQR
+1108 ALASLEQGNYQR
-1120 ACGLSECET
+1120 ACGRPDCET
-1129 CRRGVGP
+1129 CGRGIGP
-1136 PPRLAAD
+1136 PPR
-1143 VPPATHRPLT
+1143 PPAAHPRWWAGP
-1153 PGADVGDRG
+1153 A
-1162 FGDIRTRM
+1162 
-1170 RRALTA
+1170 RAL
-1176 AMKAR
+1176 
-1181 DRSAV
+1181 
-1186 TALRS
+1186 
-1191 ALAAI
+1191 
-1196 DNAEVVDPANT
+1196 
-1207 PPATARRPGPG
+1207 
-1218 KAPPGD
+1218 
-1224 PPGEG
+1224 
-1229 RIAGAALG
+1229 
-1237 VGAAEVE
+1237 
-1244 RRTLTPA
+1244 
-1251 ETQAIVRE
+1251 
-1259 EVTERQAAADA
+1259 
-1270 YERAGRSGPA
+1270 
-1280 ERLRAEAE
+1280 
-1288 VLTAYLAD
+1288 
-1296 ADAEPHEPGD
+1296 

>member
-1 MSATLTGLVTPGVR
+1 MSATLTGVMTPGVR
-15 AALRGQDPTH
+15 AALRGQEPTP
-25 EQLAAI
+25 EQLSAV
-31 TAPPGPIHVIAGAGS
+31 TAPIGPVHVIAGAGS

-57 YLVERLGVAPA
+57 YLIERLGVAPA

-89 ALADLPTDVGD
+89 ALADIPIDVGE
-100 EVTVNTY
+100 EVTVDTY
-107 HAWAADLVKAYGI
+107 HAFAADLVKAYGI

-151 LSVRTAGA
+151 LSVRTAGT
-159 TIRKTLDLAS
+159 TIRKTLELAS
-169 ACADHVVPAERVVQ
+169 ACADHVVPAERVVE

-192 DEGERLPDWMLQAAM
+192 DEGERLPDWMLQAAK

-248 LQELRTRFQ
+248 REELRTRFQ

-270 QRRLMQQICPPGASI
+270 QRRLMQRICPPGASI

-300 ATMYNLLSFAE
+300 ATMYNLLSFAD
-311 HFPAAGPAAP
+311 HFPATAAATPVLPPPPPAP
-321 QPARHLES
+321 
-329 VPSPGTDRD
+329 V
-338 SGTDPDPTLGRERPS
+338 PTLGEGQ
-353 EDPAGGRP
+353 EAPAA
-361 AGWTVGAPLPLST
+361 AGAAPLPLST

-402 LVARPGAPDGEVRAA
+402 LVARPGAADGEVRAA

-426 AFVADQVVRAHE
+426 AFVADQVVQAHE
-438 AGLPDGSLPEWRD
+438 TGLPDGTWPAWRD

-497 RVVADPGANVALAR
+497 RVIADPGANVALAR

-526 RLARWASRHNWGLK
+526 RLARWAARNNWSLK
-540 DVLPGEDPDPGDVS
+540 DELPGEDPDPGDVS

-563 LDEVEGLDDEGRHR
+563 LDEVEGLDEEARNR

-615 SSDRRA
+615 SRDRRA

-647 AAFLAYLEAVES
+647 AAFLVYLDAVED

-695 LSAGTGRDGSPR
+695 LSAGTGKDGSPR

-731 DASHLPRFAGNAR
+731 DAGHLPRFTGNAK
-744 AFRGELEERAL
+744 AFRGELEQRAL
-755 EDERRLFYVALTR
+755 EDERRLFYVAITR
-768 AKQLLVLTSAWWY
+768 ARQLLVLTSAWWY

-787 PKGPGPFWTE
+787 PKGPGPFWRE
-797 AADHPAVDVLVR
+797 AADHPAVEVLVQ

-820 RLRARVSWPHPGRR
+820 RLRERVSWPHPGRR
-834 PGDEDD
+834 PEDQDD
-840 PVFPEGLAAAVE
+840 PVFSEGLAEAVE
-852 LERAAPGTLAARV
+852 LERAAPGTLEARV
-865 PPGQADAFRAA
+865 PPGQADAFRAGI
-876 AEAGRHLLAAAR
+876 EAGRHLLDAAR
-888 VDATSARVTP
+888 VEP
-898 PRILSVTQVLTYAR
+898 PRILSVIQVLDYAR

-925 PAAPKPEARLGIVV
+925 PSAPKPAARLGSVV

-945 RARSLPDLLDV
+945 RARNLPDLLDT
-956 DDLAGDRPAGHAS
+956 DDRPGGHLA
-969 PELIERATRS
+969 PELIERASRNV
-979 FASTR
+979 AATR
-984 YANLPPPDAEVGV
+984 YASLPPPEAEAGV
-997 TLRVGPWVVRG
+997 ILRLGPWVIRG
-1008 RIDAIFQLPG
+1008 RIDAIFRQPG
-1018 SGAAGPADAIAG
+1018 AEGA
-1030 QEEPAVELVD
+1030 EVELVD
-1040 WKTGRQL
+1040 WKTGQRV
-1047 DQSAGGL
+1047 DETMGGL

-1073 HCIASYCYLGDDEPS
+1073 RCLVSYCYLGGEEPV
-1088 TETRPLGPADL
+1088 TDTRTLGPADL
-1099 DQQRALLEA
+1099 DQQRARLEA
-1108 ALAALERGDYQR
+1108 VLADLDKGDYQR
-1120 ACGLSECET
+1120 ACRRPECES
-1129 CRRGVGP
+1129 CRRGLGP
-1136 PPRLAAD
+1136 PPR
-1143 VPPATHRPLT
+1143 PPS
-1153 PGADVGDRG
+1153 
-1162 FGDIRTRM
+1162 RT
-1170 RRALTA
+1170 
-1176 AMKAR
+1176 
-1181 DRSAV
+1181 
-1186 TALRS
+1186 
-1191 ALAAI
+1191 
-1196 DNAEVVDPANT
+1196 
-1207 PPATARRPGPG
+1207 
-1218 KAPPGD
+1218 
-1224 PPGEG
+1224 
-1229 RIAGAALG
+1229 
-1237 VGAAEVE
+1237 
-1244 RRTLTPA
+1244 
-1251 ETQAIVRE
+1251 
-1259 EVTERQAAADA
+1259 
-1270 YERAGRSGPA
+1270 
-1280 ERLRAEAE
+1280 AEAE
-1288 VLTAYLAD
+1288 RR
-1296 ADAEPHEPGD
+1296 

>member
-1 MSATLTGLVTPGVR
+1 MSATLTGVVTPGVR
-15 AALRGQDPTH
+15 AALRGQEPTP
-25 EQLAAI
+25 EQLAAV
-31 TAPPGPIHVIAGAGS
+31 TAPIGPVHVIAGAGS

-77 KAASELETRVRE
+77 KAASELEARVRE
-89 ALADLPTDVGD
+89 ALAGTPTDVGD
-100 EVTVNTY
+100 EVTVDTY
-107 HAWAADLVKAYGI
+107 HAFAADLVKAYGI

-151 LSVRTAGA
+151 LSVRTAGT
-159 TIRKTLDLAS
+159 TIRKTLELAS
-169 ACADHVVPAERVVQ
+169 ACADHVVPAERVVE

-192 DEGERLPDWMLQAAM
+192 DEGERLPDWMLQAAR
-207 ERIELARLVERYAA
+207 ERIELARLVERYAT

-248 LQELRTRFQ
+248 VEELRTRFQ

-270 QRRLMQQICPPGASI
+270 QRRLMQRICPPGASI

-300 ATMYNLLSFAE
+300 ATMYNLLSFTD
-311 HFPAAGPAAP
+311 HFPSTPVPAAP
-321 QPARHLES
+321 ATGPA
-329 VPSPGTDRD
+329 PTPGD
-338 SGTDPDPTLGRERPS
+338 GQEP
-353 EDPAGGRP
+353 PAPG
-361 AGWTVGAPLPLST
+361 AAPLPLST

-402 LVARPGAPDGEVRAA
+402 LVARPGAADGEVRAA

-426 AFVADQVVRAHE
+426 AFVADQVAHAHE
-438 AGLPDGSLPEWRD
+438 TGLPDGTWPEWRD
-451 VAVLVRSKRL
+451 VAILVRSKRL

-497 RVVADPGANVALAR
+497 RVIADPGANVALAR

-526 RLARWASRHNWGLK
+526 RLARWAARNNWGLK
-540 DVLPGEDPDPGDVS
+540 DELPGEDPDPGDVS

-563 LDEVEGLDDEGRHR
+563 LDEVEGLDDEARNR
-577 LDAFCEELRELRA
+577 LDAFREELRELRA

-615 SSDRRA
+615 SRDRRA

-647 AAFLAYLEAVES
+647 AAFLVYLDAVED

-695 LSAGTGRDGSPR
+695 LSAGTGKDGSPR

-731 DASHLPRFAGNAR
+731 DAGHLPRFTGNAK
-744 AFRGELEERAL
+744 AFRGELEQRAL
-755 EDERRLFYVALTR
+755 EDERRLFYVAITR

-781 QGSEKI
+781 QGSEKT
-787 PKGPGPFWTE
+787 PKGPGPFWNE
-797 AADHPAVDVLVR
+797 AADHPAVEVLVR

-820 RLRARVSWPHPGRR
+820 RLRERVSWPHPGRR
-834 PGDEDD
+834 PEDEGD
-840 PVFPEGLAAAVE
+840 PVFAEGLAEAVE
-852 LERAAPGTLAARV
+852 LERAVPGTLAARV

-876 AEAGRHLLAAAR
+876 VEAGRHLLDAAR
-888 VDATSARVTP
+888 VDPTPARVEP
-898 PRILSVTQVLTYAR
+898 PRILSVSQVLDYAR

-925 PAAPKPEARLGIVV
+925 PTAPKPAARLGSVV

-945 RARSLPDLLDV
+945 RARNLPDLLDT
-956 DDLAGDRPAGHAS
+956 DDLAGEHPSGHLA
-969 PELIERATRS
+969 PELIEQATRN
-979 FASTR
+979 FAATR
-984 YANLPPPDAEVGV
+984 YATLPPPAAEVGV
-997 TLRVGPWVVRG
+997 ILRLGPWVIRG
-1008 RIDAIFQLPG
+1008 RIDAIFRPG
-1018 SGAAGPADAIAG
+1018 SDPLSGREDAEI
-1030 QEEPAVELVD
+1030 ELVD
-1040 WKTGRQL
+1040 WKTGQQIEL
-1047 DQSAGGL
+1047 PTGGL
-1054 DQLAVYAL
+1054 DQLAIYAL
-1062 ALRELGKLPGD
+1062 ALRELGELPGD
-1073 HCIASYCYLGDDEPS
+1073 RCVVSYCYLGGDEPV
-1088 TETRPLGPADL
+1088 TETRTLGPADL
-1099 DQQRALLEA
+1099 DQQRARLEA
-1108 ALAALERGDYQR
+1108 VLADLDRGDYRR
-1120 ACGLSECET
+1120 ACRLPECET
-1129 CRRGVGP
+1129 CRRGLGTP
-1136 PPRLAAD
+1136 SRPR
-1143 VPPATHRPLT
+1143 T
-1153 PGADVGDRG
+1153 GDG
-1162 FGDIRTRM
+1162 
-1170 RRALTA
+1170 
-1176 AMKAR
+1176 
-1181 DRSAV
+1181 
-1186 TALRS
+1186 
-1191 ALAAI
+1191 
-1196 DNAEVVDPANT
+1196 
-1207 PPATARRPGPG
+1207 
-1218 KAPPGD
+1218 
-1224 PPGEG
+1224 
-1229 RIAGAALG
+1229 
-1237 VGAAEVE
+1237 
-1244 RRTLTPA
+1244 
-1251 ETQAIVRE
+1251 
-1259 EVTERQAAADA
+1259 
-1270 YERAGRSGPA
+1270 
-1280 ERLRAEAE
+1280 
-1288 VLTAYLAD
+1288 
-1296 ADAEPHEPGD
+1296 

>member
-1 MSATLTGLVTPGVR
+1 VR
-15 AALRGQDPTH
+15 AALRGQEPTP

-31 TAPPGPIHVIAGAGS
+31 TAPLGPVHVIAGAGS

-57 YLVERLGVAPA
+57 YLIERLGAAPA

-77 KAASELETRVRE
+77 KAASELEARVRE
-89 ALADLPTDVGD
+89 ALADTPTGVGD
-100 EVTVNTY
+100 EVTVDTY
-107 HAWAADLVKAYGI
+107 HAFAADLVKAYGI

-159 TIRKTLDLAS
+159 TIRKTLELAS
-169 ACADHVVPAERVVQ
+169 ACADHVVPAERVVE

-192 DEGERLPDWMLQAAM
+192 DEGERLPDWMLQAAR
-207 ERIELARLVERYAA
+207 ERTELARLVERYAA

-248 LQELRTRFQ
+248 RDELRTRFQ

-270 QRRLMQQICPPGASI
+270 QRRLMQRICPPGASI

-300 ATMYNLLSFAE
+300 ATMYNLLSFAD
-311 HFPAAGPAAP
+311 HFPQVPRLAPVPPAGPAPAP
-321 QPARHLES
+321 GAGQAQP
-329 VPSPGTDRD
+329 G
-338 SGTDPDPTLGRERPS
+338 
-353 EDPAGGRP
+353 PA
-361 AGWTVGAPLPLST
+361 GAPLSLST

-394 EERRGGTS
+394 EARRGGTS
-402 LVARPGAPDGEVRAA
+402 LVARPGAPEGEVRAA

-426 AFVADQVVRAHE
+426 AFVADQIARAHE
-438 AGLPDGSLPEWRD
+438 TGLPDGSWPEWRD

-511 LLLGPRWRIGHRHLV
+511 LLLGPRWRIGPRHLV

-563 LDEVEGLDDEGRHR
+563 LDEVEGLDEAALAR
-577 LDAFCEELRELRA
+577 LDAFREELRELRA

-615 SSDRRA
+615 SRDRRA
-621 TTARQNL
+621 VTARQNL

-647 AAFLAYLEAVES
+647 AAFLAYLDAVED

-682 AKGLEFPMVAVVG
+682 AKGLEFPMVAVAG

-731 DASHLPRFAGNAR
+731 DAGHLPRFTGNAR

-781 QGSEKI
+781 QGSEKT

-797 AADHPAVDVLVR
+797 AADHPAVDVLHR
-809 ADQPA
+809 AERPE

-820 RLRARVSWPHPGRR
+820 RLRARVSWPPTGRR
-834 PGDEDD
+834 PTDRDD
-840 PVFPEGLAAAVE
+840 PVFPEGLAEAVE
-852 LERAAPGTLAARV
+852 LERARPGTLAARV

-876 AEAGRHLLAAAR
+876 AEAGRHLLGAAR
-888 VDATSARVTP
+888 VEPTPARVEP

-925 PAAPKPEARLGIVV
+925 PAPPRAAARLGIVV

-945 RARSLPDLLDV
+945 RARGLPDLLDT
-956 DDLAGDRPAGHAS
+956 DDLAGDLAAGLAA
-969 PELIERATRS
+969 PELIELATRN
-979 FASTR
+979 FAATR
-984 YANLPPPDAEVGV
+984 YASLPPPDAEVGV
-997 TLRVGPWVVRG
+997 VFRIGPWVIRG
-1008 RIDAIFQLPG
+1008 RIDAVYRTTG
-1018 SGAAGPADAIAG
+1018 
-1030 QEEPAVELVD
+1030 VELVD
-1040 WKTGRQL
+1040 WKTGRVI
-1047 DQSAGGL
+1047 DQTEGGL
-1054 DQLAVYAL
+1054 DQLAIYAL
-1062 ALRELGKLPGD
+1062 ALRELGRLPRDG
-1073 HCIASYCYLGDDEPS
+1073 CAVTYCYLGGEEPM
-1088 TETRPLGPADL
+1088 TETRDLGPADL
-1099 DQQRALLEA
+1099 DRQRALLETT
-1108 ALAALERGDYQR
+1108 LAALDRGDYQR
-1120 ACGLSECET
+1120 ACGRPDCET
-1129 CRRGVGP
+1129 CRRGLGR
-1136 PPRLAAD
+1136 PPRR
-1143 VPPATHRPLT
+1143 PA
-1153 PGADVGDRG
+1153 G
-1162 FGDIRTRM
+1162 
-1170 RRALTA
+1170 
-1176 AMKAR
+1176 
-1181 DRSAV
+1181 
-1186 TALRS
+1186 
-1191 ALAAI
+1191 
-1196 DNAEVVDPANT
+1196 
-1207 PPATARRPGPG
+1207 
-1218 KAPPGD
+1218 
-1224 PPGEG
+1224 GE
-1229 RIAGAALG
+1229 
-1237 VGAAEVE
+1237 
-1244 RRTLTPA
+1244 
-1251 ETQAIVRE
+1251 
-1259 EVTERQAAADA
+1259 
-1270 YERAGRSGPA
+1270 
-1280 ERLRAEAE
+1280 
-1288 VLTAYLAD
+1288 
-1296 ADAEPHEPGD
+1296 

>member
-1 MSATLTGLVTPGVR
+1 MSATLTGVVTPGVR
-15 AALRGQDPTH
+15 AALRGQDPTP
-25 EQLAAI
+25 EQLAAV
-31 TAPPGPIHVIAGAGS
+31 TAPIGPVHVIAGAGS

-77 KAASELETRVRE
+77 KAASELEARVRE
-89 ALADLPTDVGD
+89 ALADTPTDVGD
-100 EVTVNTY
+100 EVTVDTY
-107 HAWAADLVKAYGI
+107 HAFAADLVKAYGI

-159 TIRKTLDLAS
+159 TIRKTLELAS
-169 ACADHVVPAERVVQ
+169 ACADHVVPAERVVE

-192 DEGERLPDWMLQAAM
+192 DEGERLPDWMLQAAR
-207 ERIELARLVERYAA
+207 ERIELTRLVERYAT

-248 LQELRTRFQ
+248 LEELRTRFQ

-270 QRRLMQQICPPGASI
+270 QRRLMQRICPPGASI

-300 ATMYNLLSFAE
+300 ATMYNLLSFTD
-311 HFPAAGPAAP
+311 HFPPTPAIAAVPPAPTPRPVPAP
-321 QPARHLES
+321 DDGTEPPA
-329 VPSPGTDRD
+329 
-338 SGTDPDPTLGRERPS
+338 
-353 EDPAGGRP
+353 PAG
-361 AGWTVGAPLPLST
+361 ADPLPLST

-394 EERRGGTS
+394 EERRGGTA
-402 LVARPGAPDGEVRAA
+402 LVARPGAADGEVRAA

-438 AGLPDGSLPEWRD
+438 TGLPDGSWPEWRD
-451 VAVLVRSKRL
+451 VAILVRSKRL

-526 RLARWASRHNWGLK
+526 RLARWAARNNWGLK
-540 DVLPGEDPDPGDVS
+540 DELPGEDPDPGDVS

-563 LDEVEGLDDEGRHR
+563 LDEVEGLDEEARNR
-577 LDAFCEELRELRA
+577 LDAFREELRELRA

-615 SSDRRA
+615 SRDRRA
-621 TTARQNL
+621 ITARQNL

-634 VAAFAPVQGDPSL
+634 VAAFAPVLGDPSL
-647 AAFLAYLEAVES
+647 AAFLVYLDAVED

-695 LSAGTGRDGSPR
+695 LSAGTGKDGSPR

-731 DASHLPRFAGNAR
+731 DAGHLPRFNGNAR

-755 EDERRLFYVALTR
+755 EDERRLFYVAITR

-781 QGSEKI
+781 QGSEKT
-787 PKGPGPFWTE
+787 PKGPGPFWNE
-797 AADHPAVDVLVR
+797 AAGHPAVEVLVR

-820 RLRARVSWPHPGRR
+820 RLRERVSWPHPGRR
-834 PGDEDD
+834 PEDEGD
-840 PVFPEGLAAAVE
+840 PVFGEGLAAAVE
-852 LERAAPGTLAARV
+852 LERAAPGTLEARV

-876 AEAGRHLLAAAR
+876 AEAGRHLLDAAR
-888 VDATSARVTP
+888 VDPTPARVKP
-898 PRILSVTQVLTYAR
+898 PRILSVSQVLDYAR

-925 PAAPKPEARLGIVV
+925 PSAPKPAARLGSVV

-945 RARSLPDLLDV
+945 RARNLPDLLDT
-956 DDLAGDRPAGHAS
+956 DDLAGGHLA
-969 PELIERATRS
+969 PELIEQATRN
-979 FASTR
+979 FAATR
-984 YANLPPPDAEVGV
+984 YATLPPPEAEVGV
-997 TLRVGPWVVRG
+997 ILRLGPWVIRG
-1008 RIDAIFQLPG
+1008 RIDAIFRPDPG
-1018 SGAAGPADAIAG
+1018 GPPPG
-1030 QEEPAVELVD
+1030 QEDAEVELVD
-1040 WKTGRQL
+1040 WKTGRRVEHTT
-1047 DQSAGGL
+1047 GGL
-1054 DQLAVYAL
+1054 DQLAIYAL
-1062 ALRELGKLPGD
+1062 AMRELGELPGD
-1073 HCIASYCYLGDDEPS
+1073 RCLVSYCYLGGDEPVTDS
-1088 TETRPLGPADL
+1088 RTLDPADL
-1099 DQQRALLEA
+1099 DRQRARLEA
-1108 ALAALERGDYQR
+1108 VLADLETGDYRR
-1120 ACGLSECET
+1120 ACRLPDCET
-1129 CRRGVGP
+1129 CRRGLGT
-1136 PPRLAAD
+1136 PPRPPVQDHAVRREAD
-1143 VPPATHRPLT
+1143 R
-1153 PGADVGDRG
+1153 
-1162 FGDIRTRM
+1162 
-1170 RRALTA
+1170 
-1176 AMKAR
+1176 
-1181 DRSAV
+1181 
-1186 TALRS
+1186 
-1191 ALAAI
+1191 
-1196 DNAEVVDPANT
+1196 
-1207 PPATARRPGPG
+1207 
-1218 KAPPGD
+1218 
-1224 PPGEG
+1224 
-1229 RIAGAALG
+1229 
-1237 VGAAEVE
+1237 
-1244 RRTLTPA
+1244 
-1251 ETQAIVRE
+1251 
-1259 EVTERQAAADA
+1259 
-1270 YERAGRSGPA
+1270 
-1280 ERLRAEAE
+1280 
-1288 VLTAYLAD
+1288 
-1296 ADAEPHEPGD
+1296 

>member
-1 MSATLTGLVTPGVR
+1 VSATLTGVVTPGVR
-15 AALRGQDPTH
+15 AALRGQDPTP

-31 TAPPGPIHVIAGAGS
+31 TAPIGPLHVIAGAGS

-57 YLVERLGVAPA
+57 YLVERLRVAPA

-77 KAASELETRVRE
+77 KAASELEARVGD
-89 ALADLPTDVGD
+89 ALADTPADVGD
-100 EVTVNTY
+100 EVTVDTY
-107 HAWAADLVKAYGI
+107 HAFAADLVKAYGI

-159 TIRKTLDLAS
+159 TIRKTLELAS
-169 ACADHVVPAERVVQ
+169 ACADHVVPAGRVVE

-192 DEGERLPDWMLQAAM
+192 DEGERLPDWMLQAAR
-207 ERIELARLVERYAA
+207 ERTELARLVERYAA

-270 QRRLMQQICPPGASI
+270 QRRLMQRICPPGASI

-300 ATMYNLLSFAE
+300 ATMYNLLSFTD
-311 HFPAAGPAAP
+311 HFPPGPAVAP
-321 QPARHLES
+321 APVQAPPA
-329 VPSPGTDRD
+329 PG
-338 SGTDPDPTLGRERPS
+338 G
-353 EDPAGGRP
+353 AG
-361 AGWTVGAPLPLST
+361 PLPLST

-402 LVARPGAPDGEVRAA
+402 LVARPGAADGEVRAA

-426 AFVADQVVRAHE
+426 AFVADQVVHAHE
-438 AGLPDGSLPEWRD
+438 TGLPDGSWPEWRD

-511 LLLGPRWRIGHRHLV
+511 LLLGPRWRIGYRHLV
-526 RLARWASRHNWGLK
+526 RLARWAARNNWGLK
-540 DVLPGEDPDPGDVS
+540 DELPGEDPDPGDVS

-563 LDEVEGLDDEGRHR
+563 LDEVEGLDEEARRR
-577 LDAFCEELRELRA
+577 LDAFCEELRELRT

-647 AAFLAYLEAVES
+647 AAFLVYLDAVED
-659 ASEPVEAVQPAPV
+659 ASEPVEAVQPAPA

-695 LSAGTGRDGSPR
+695 LSAGTGKDGSPR

-731 DASHLPRFAGNAR
+731 DAGHLPRFTGNAR
-744 AFRGELEERAL
+744 AFRGELEARAL
-755 EDERRLFYVALTR
+755 EDERRLFYVAITR

-781 QGSEKI
+781 QGSEKT
-787 PKGPGPFWTE
+787 PKGPGPFWKE
-797 AADHPAVDVLVR
+797 AAEHPAVDILAQ

-820 RLRARVSWPHPGRR
+820 RLRDRVSWPHPGRR
-834 PGDEDD
+834 PDDADD
-840 PVFPEGLAAAVE
+840 PVFAEGLAEAVE
-852 LERAAPGTLAARV
+852 LERTAPGTLEARV

-876 AEAGRHLLAAAR
+876 AEAGLHLLDAAR
-888 VDATSARVTP
+888 VDPTPPRVEP
-898 PRILSVTQVLTYAR
+898 PRILSVSQVLDYAR

-925 PAAPKPEARLGIVV
+925 PAAPKPAARLGSVV

-945 RARSLPDLLDV
+945 RARNLPDLLDA
-956 DDLAGDRPAGHAS
+956 DDLADDRPGGQVA
-969 PELIERATRS
+969 PELIDRATRN
-979 FASTR
+979 FAATP
-984 YANLPPPDAEVGV
+984 YATLPPPEAEVGV
-997 TLRVGPWVVRG
+997 ILRLGPWVIRG
-1008 RIDAIFQLPG
+1008 RIDAIFRRPAP
-1018 SGAAGPADAIAG
+1018 STGPPEVEAT
-1030 QEEPAVELVD
+1030 EVELVD
-1040 WKTGRQL
+1040 WKTGQRT
-1047 DQSAGGL
+1047 DQTTGGL
-1054 DQLAVYAL
+1054 DQVAIYAL
-1062 ALRELGKLPGD
+1062 GLRELGELPGD
-1073 HCIASYCYLGDDEPS
+1073 RCVVSYCHLGGEAPLIDS
-1088 TETRPLGPADL
+1088 RTLGPADL
-1099 DQQRALLEA
+1099 DRQHAQLEA
-1108 ALAALERGDYQR
+1108 ALADLDQGNYQR
-1120 ACGLSECET
+1120 PCHRPDCET
-1129 CRRGVGP
+1129 CRRGLGAPTRP
-1136 PPRLAAD
+1136 PSR
-1143 VPPATHRPLT
+1143 
-1153 PGADVGDRG
+1153 
-1162 FGDIRTRM
+1162 
-1170 RRALTA
+1170 
-1176 AMKAR
+1176 
-1181 DRSAV
+1181 
-1186 TALRS
+1186 
-1191 ALAAI
+1191 
-1196 DNAEVVDPANT
+1196 
-1207 PPATARRPGPG
+1207 
-1218 KAPPGD
+1218 
-1224 PPGEG
+1224 
-1229 RIAGAALG
+1229 
-1237 VGAAEVE
+1237 
-1244 RRTLTPA
+1244 
-1251 ETQAIVRE
+1251 
-1259 EVTERQAAADA
+1259 
-1270 YERAGRSGPA
+1270 
-1280 ERLRAEAE
+1280 
-1288 VLTAYLAD
+1288 
-1296 ADAEPHEPGD
+1296 

>member
-1 MSATLTGLVTPGVR
+1 VSATLTGVVTPGVR
-15 AALRGQDPTH
+15 AALRGQDPTP
-25 EQLAAI
+25 EQLAAV
-31 TAPPGPIHVIAGAGS
+31 TAPIGPVHVIAGAGS

-77 KAASELETRVRE
+77 KAASELEARVRE
-89 ALADLPTDVGD
+89 ALADTTTDVGD
-100 EVTVNTY
+100 EVTVDTY
-107 HAWAADLVKAYGI
+107 HAFAADLVRAYGI

-159 TIRKTLDLAS
+159 TIRKTLELAS
-169 ACADHVVPAERVVQ
+169 ACADHVVPAERVVE

-192 DEGERLPDWMLQAAM
+192 DEGERLPDWMLQAAR
-207 ERIELARLVERYAA
+207 ERIELTRLVERYAT

-248 LQELRTRFQ
+248 LEELRTRFQ

-270 QRRLMQQICPPGASI
+270 QRRLMQRICPPGASI

-300 ATMYNLLSFAE
+300 ATMYNLLSFTD
-311 HFPAAGPAAP
+311 HFPPTPAIAA
-321 QPARHLES
+321 
-329 VPSPGTDRD
+329 VPSAPA
-338 SGTDPDPTLGRERPS
+338 PRPVPAP
-353 EDPAGGRP
+353 EEGQEPLAPAG
-361 AGWTVGAPLPLST
+361 ADPLPLST

-394 EERRGGTS
+394 EERRGGTA
-402 LVARPGAPDGEVRAA
+402 LVARPGAADGEVRAA

-438 AGLPDGSLPEWRD
+438 TGLPDGSWPEWRD
-451 VAVLVRSKRL
+451 VAILVRSKRL

-526 RLARWASRHNWGLK
+526 RLARWAARNNWGLK
-540 DVLPGEDPDPGDVS
+540 DELPGEDPDPGDVS

-563 LDEVEGLDDEGRHR
+563 LDEVEGLDEEARNR
-577 LDAFCEELRELRA
+577 LDAFREELRELRA

-615 SSDRRA
+615 SRDRRA
-621 TTARQNL
+621 ITARQNL

-647 AAFLAYLEAVES
+647 AAFLVYLDAVED

-682 AKGLEFPMVAVVG
+682 AKGLEFPMVAVAG
-695 LSAGTGRDGSPR
+695 LSAGTGKDGSPR

-731 DASHLPRFAGNAR
+731 DAGHLPRFNGNAR

-755 EDERRLFYVALTR
+755 EDERRLFYVAITR

-781 QGSEKI
+781 QGSEKT
-787 PKGPGPFWTE
+787 PKGPGPFWNE
-797 AADHPAVDVLVR
+797 AAGHPAVEVLVR

-820 RLRARVSWPHPGRR
+820 RLRERVSWPHPGRR
-834 PGDEDD
+834 PEDTDD
-840 PVFPEGLAAAVE
+840 PVFGEGLAAAVE
-852 LERAAPGTLAARV
+852 LERAAPGTLEARV

-876 AEAGRHLLAAAR
+876 AEAGRHLLDAAR
-888 VDATSARVTP
+888 VDPTPARVKP
-898 PRILSVTQVLTYAR
+898 PRILSVSQVLDYAR

-925 PAAPKPEARLGIVV
+925 PSAPKPAARLGSVV

-945 RARSLPDLLDV
+945 RARNLPDLLDT
-956 DDLAGDRPAGHAS
+956 DDLAGGHLA
-969 PELIERATRS
+969 PELIEQAGRN
-979 FASTR
+979 FAATR
-984 YANLPPPDAEVGV
+984 YATLPPPEAEVGV
-997 TLRVGPWVVRG
+997 ILRLGPWVIRG
-1008 RIDAIFQLPG
+1008 RIDAIFRPDPG
-1018 SGAAGPADAIAG
+1018 GPSG
-1030 QEEPAVELVD
+1030 QEDAEVELVD
-1040 WKTGRQL
+1040 WKTGRRVEHTT
-1047 DQSAGGL
+1047 GGL
-1054 DQLAVYAL
+1054 DQLAIYAL
-1062 ALRELGKLPGD
+1062 AMRELGELPGD
-1073 HCIASYCYLGDDEPS
+1073 RCLVSYCYLGGDEPVTDS
-1088 TETRPLGPADL
+1088 RTLDPADL
-1099 DQQRALLEA
+1099 DRQRARLEA
-1108 ALAALERGDYQR
+1108 VLADLETGDYRR
-1120 ACGLSECET
+1120 ACRLPDCET
-1129 CRRGVGP
+1129 CRRGLGT
-1136 PPRLAAD
+1136 PPRPPVQDHAVNREAD
-1143 VPPATHRPLT
+1143 R
-1153 PGADVGDRG
+1153 
-1162 FGDIRTRM
+1162 
-1170 RRALTA
+1170 
-1176 AMKAR
+1176 
-1181 DRSAV
+1181 
-1186 TALRS
+1186 
-1191 ALAAI
+1191 
-1196 DNAEVVDPANT
+1196 
-1207 PPATARRPGPG
+1207 
-1218 KAPPGD
+1218 
-1224 PPGEG
+1224 
-1229 RIAGAALG
+1229 
-1237 VGAAEVE
+1237 
-1244 RRTLTPA
+1244 
-1251 ETQAIVRE
+1251 
-1259 EVTERQAAADA
+1259 
-1270 YERAGRSGPA
+1270 
-1280 ERLRAEAE
+1280 
-1288 VLTAYLAD
+1288 
-1296 ADAEPHEPGD
+1296 

>member
-1 MSATLTGLVTPGVR
+1 MSATLTGVVTPGVR
-15 AALRGQDPTH
+15 AALRGQDPTP
-25 EQLAAI
+25 EQLAAV
-31 TAPPGPIHVIAGAGS
+31 TAPIGPVHVIAGAGS

-77 KAASELETRVRE
+77 KAASELEARVRE
-89 ALADLPTDVGD
+89 ALADTATDVGD
-100 EVTVNTY
+100 EVTVDTY
-107 HAWAADLVKAYGI
+107 HAFAADLVRAYGI

-159 TIRKTLDLAS
+159 TIRKTLELAS
-169 ACADHVVPAERVVQ
+169 ACADHVVPAERVVE

-192 DEGERLPDWMLQAAM
+192 DEGERLPDWMLQAAR
-207 ERIELARLVERYAA
+207 ERIELTRLVERYAT

-248 LQELRTRFQ
+248 LEELRTRFQ

-270 QRRLMQQICPPGASI
+270 QRRLMQRICPPGASI

-300 ATMYNLLSFAE
+300 ATMYNLLSFTD
-311 HFPAAGPAAP
+311 HFPPTPAVAPVPAAP
-321 QPARHLES
+321 ATGPA
-329 VPSPGTDRD
+329 PTPGD
-338 SGTDPDPTLGRERPS
+338 GQEP
-353 EDPAGGRP
+353 PAPG
-361 AGWTVGAPLPLST
+361 AAPLPLST

-394 EERRGGTS
+394 EERRGGTA
-402 LVARPGAPDGEVRAA
+402 LVARPGAADGEVRAA

-438 AGLPDGSLPEWRD
+438 TGLPDGSWPEWRD
-451 VAVLVRSKRL
+451 VAILVRSKRL

-526 RLARWASRHNWGLK
+526 RLARWAARNNWGLK
-540 DVLPGEDPDPGDVS
+540 DELPGEDPDPGDVS

-563 LDEVEGLDDEGRHR
+563 LDEVEGLDEEARNR
-577 LDAFCEELRELRA
+577 LDAFREELRELRA

-615 SSDRRA
+615 SRDRRA
-621 TTARQNL
+621 ITARQNL

-647 AAFLAYLEAVES
+647 AAFLVYLDAVED

-695 LSAGTGRDGSPR
+695 LSAGTGKDGSPR

-731 DASHLPRFAGNAR
+731 DAGHLPRFNGNAR

-755 EDERRLFYVALTR
+755 EDERRLFYVAITR

-781 QGSEKI
+781 QGSEKT
-787 PKGPGPFWTE
+787 PKGPGPFWNE
-797 AADHPAVDVLVR
+797 AAGHPAVEVLVR

-820 RLRARVSWPHPGRR
+820 RLRERVSWPHPGRR
-834 PGDEDD
+834 PEDEGD
-840 PVFPEGLAAAVE
+840 PVFGEGLAAAVE
-852 LERAAPGTLAARV
+852 LERAAPGTLEARV

-876 AEAGRHLLAAAR
+876 AEAGRHLLDAAR
-888 VDATSARVTP
+888 VDPTPARVKP
-898 PRILSVTQVLTYAR
+898 PRILSVSQVLDYAR

-925 PAAPKPEARLGIVV
+925 PSAPKPAARLGSMV

-945 RARSLPDLLDV
+945 RARNLPDLLDT
-956 DDLAGDRPAGHAS
+956 DDLAGGHLA
-969 PELIERATRS
+969 PELIEQ
-979 FASTR
+979 ASRNFSATR
-984 YANLPPPDAEVGV
+984 YATLPPPEAEVGV
-997 TLRVGPWVVRG
+997 ILRLGPWVIRG
-1008 RIDAIFQLPG
+1008 RIDAIFRPG
-1018 SGAAGPADAIAG
+1018 GDPLSG
-1030 QEEPAVELVD
+1030 QEDAEIELVD
-1040 WKTGRQL
+1040 WKTGQQL
-1047 DQSAGGL
+1047 ELPTGGL
-1054 DQLAVYAL
+1054 DQLAIYAL
-1062 ALRELGKLPGD
+1062 AMRELGELPGD
-1073 HCIASYCYLGDDEPS
+1073 RCLVSYCYLGGDEPVTDS
-1088 TETRPLGPADL
+1088 RTLDPADL
-1099 DQQRALLEA
+1099 DRQRARLEA
-1108 ALAALERGDYQR
+1108 VLADLETGDYRR
-1120 ACGLSECET
+1120 ACRLPDCET
-1129 CRRGVGP
+1129 CRRGLGTPSGP
-1136 PPRLAAD
+1136 
-1143 VPPATHRPLT
+1143 TS
-1153 PGADVGDRG
+1153 GG
-1162 FGDIRTRM
+1162 
-1170 RRALTA
+1170 
-1176 AMKAR
+1176 
-1181 DRSAV
+1181 SAV
-1186 TALRS
+1186 HEEA
-1191 ALAAI
+1191 
-1196 DNAEVVDPANT
+1196 
-1207 PPATARRPGPG
+1207 
-1218 KAPPGD
+1218 
-1224 PPGEG
+1224 
-1229 RIAGAALG
+1229 
-1237 VGAAEVE
+1237 E
-1244 RRTLTPA
+1244 RR
-1251 ETQAIVRE
+1251 
-1259 EVTERQAAADA
+1259 
-1270 YERAGRSGPA
+1270 
-1280 ERLRAEAE
+1280 
-1288 VLTAYLAD
+1288 
-1296 ADAEPHEPGD
+1296 